1 MDIGFKNIFNEIC
14 ICFDFINA
22 QKCEKKPLVAN
33 KKFVFVFNWKLLLKK
48 FVDSYSKNSWKHV
61 MNLLI
66 DVLCNQDDSTGEEKE
81 KSPKLHY
88 LGPFVSN
95 LSQLSGVR
103 EKLLADSCKLMS
115 RLLPFTEYLTSSGEK
130 HL

>member
-1 MDIGFKNIFNEIC
+1 M
-14 ICFDFINA
+14 
-22 QKCEKKPLVAN
+22 
-33 KKFVFVFNWKLLLKK
+33 
-48 FVDSYSKNSWKHV
+48 NS
-61 MNLLI
+61 LI

-115 RLLPFTEYLTSSGEK
+115 RLLPFTEYMTSSGEK
-130 HL
+130 HLNISQNDKWKPAQGESKAILILKICVIGLHIVLTIFS

>member
-1 MDIGFKNIFNEIC
+1 M
-14 ICFDFINA
+14 
-22 QKCEKKPLVAN
+22 
-33 KKFVFVFNWKLLLKK
+33 
-48 FVDSYSKNSWKHV
+48 NS
-61 MNLLI
+61 LI
-66 DVLCNQDDSTGEEKE
+66 DVLCNQDNSTDEEKE

-130 HL
+130 HLNKSQNDK

>member
-1 MDIGFKNIFNEIC
+1 M
-14 ICFDFINA
+14 
-22 QKCEKKPLVAN
+22 
-33 KKFVFVFNWKLLLKK
+33 
-48 FVDSYSKNSWKHV
+48 NS
-61 MNLLI
+61 LI

-130 HL
+130 HLNIISQNDKWKTAKGESKAILILKRCVIVLHIVLTIFS

>member
-1 MDIGFKNIFNEIC
+1 M
-14 ICFDFINA
+14 
-22 QKCEKKPLVAN
+22 
-33 KKFVFVFNWKLLLKK
+33 
-48 FVDSYSKNSWKHV
+48 NS
-61 MNLLI
+61 LI

-130 HL
+130 HLNIISQNDK

>member
-1 MDIGFKNIFNEIC
+1 M
-14 ICFDFINA
+14 
-22 QKCEKKPLVAN
+22 
-33 KKFVFVFNWKLLLKK
+33 
-48 FVDSYSKNSWKHV
+48 NS
-61 MNLLI
+61 LI

-103 EKLLADSCKLMS
+103 EKLLGDSCKLMS

-130 HL
+130 HLNISQNDKWKTTKGESKAILILKRSVMGLHIVLTIFS